1 MLIGKEVRVTTVNQ
15 RGVIRL
21 AALNRAAKVIDQRFA
36 HQVFRKIAP
45 RLRSIVGT
53 DSGQN
58 AQPRFVARRLQ
69 IAEPAARMYR
79 LCFDVNVAAIKL
91 KAVLILQP
99 AKRRDAVFNFQ
110 RRAKNGFIGHLSL
123 LHRNLHLP
131 VFYASRQ
138 RTGKMF
144 RAGQQLPLFPG
155 KIFPRCL
162 KTRFFGGL

>member
-1 MLIGKEVRVTTVNQ
+1 MLRFLAPASRVEKQTSHCVAAPALRTDLRYAYRKEVRVTTVNQ

-58 AQPRFVARRLQ
+58 TQPRFVARRLQ

-99 AKRRDAVFNFQ
+99 TKRRDAVFNFSGA
-110 RRAKNGFIGHLSL
+110 R
-123 LHRNLHLP
+123 
-131 VFYASRQ
+131 
-138 RTGKMF
+138 
-144 RAGQQLPLFPG
+144 
-155 KIFPRCL
+155 
-162 KTRFFGGL
+162 KTVS